1 MDDLE
6 RTGNLIE
13 AGFWFVFATAI
24 AIGASS
30 RRRSVTS
37 LGMAA
42 SLISLLFGI
51 SDLVESRTEAWWRPW
66 WLLAWKALCVAGL
79 ALCFLIYRRARNRG
93 PIGDRDGPQLRDP
106 QYSPQAPSSSM

>member
-13 AGFWFVFATAI
+13 AGFWFVFATAV

-30 RRRSVTS
+30 QGRSIKS

-51 SDLVESRTEAWWRPW
+51 SDLVESRTGAWWRPW

-79 ALCFLIYRRARNRG
+79 VLCFLRYRQL
-93 PIGDRDGPQLRDP
+93 PMGDRDGPQSRTPGDRA
-106 QYSPQAPSSSM
+106 QAPSSSM